1 MKIVRTKMNLILTT
15 LKKRMT
21 DERKCK
27 YHSYKTDK
35 QMSTLIFQL
44 MLSMQVSAK
53 ALCLHGHSSDKMDG
67 DGRENRRALRK
78 VALLPVK
85 ELQELCRCYDH
96 RSVSCSP
103 YGGQIQ
109 PEVCTQEKAMSRI
122 NSRSVHMVVPVCPN
136 STLLV
141 SRTILTSMLVQCCG
155 TAHRECFKCSLHF
168 KFQRCPRV
176 CSDCSTGSVHVIKVF
191 HVGTFPDRDGTE
203 HTDGEEQELHHQ

>member
-1 MKIVRTKMNLILTT
+1 MKIVRTKMNVILTT
-15 LKKRMT
+15 LKKRVT

-53 ALCLHGHSSDKMDG
+53 ALRLHGHSSGKMDG
-67 DGRENRRALRK
+67 DGRETEGAAQSGL
-78 VALLPVK
+78 VACERV
-85 ELQELCRCYDH
+85 QELCRCYDH

-103 YGGQIQ
+103 NGGQIQ
-109 PEVCTQEKAMSRI
+109 PEVCTQEKAVSRI

-141 SRTILTSMLVQCCG
+141 SRTILTSMIVQCCG
-155 TAHRECFKCSLHF
+155 TGHRECFKCSLHF
-168 KFQRCPRV
+168 KFQRCPCV
-176 CSDCSTGSVHVIKVF
+176 CSDCSTSSVHVIKVF
-191 HVGTFPDRDGTE
+191 LVGTCPDCDGTE
-203 HTDGEEQELHHQ
+203 HTDASEQELHHQ

>member
-1 MKIVRTKMNLILTT
+1 MNGNANTTVTKRTNKCQHLSFSLCCRCRSLQKHSACMVTVRTKWTVMDAKTEGAAQGGLVAC
-15 LKKRMT
+15 
-21 DERKCK
+21 ER
-27 YHSYKTDK
+27 
-35 QMSTLIFQL
+35 
-44 MLSMQVSAK
+44 V
-53 ALCLHGHSSDKMDG
+53 
-67 DGRENRRALRK
+67 
-78 VALLPVK
+78 
-85 ELQELCRCYDH
+85 QELCRCYDH

-103 YGGQIQ
+103 NGGQIQ

-141 SRTILTSMLVQCCG
+141 SRTILTSMRVQCCG
-155 TAHRECFKCSLHF
+155 TAHRECFKRSLHF

-203 HTDGEEQELHHQ
+203 HTDAEEQELHHQ